1 MKLFT
6 LENWKVEIAPEAL
19 NILDFKDLV
28 KRDKSRTKE
37 NAKNELT
44 FIFFFCDSRSD
55 YLYIDDPN
63 ERMEAIKTDIGL
75 PKKWKP
81 DEAVAKAMETYLRLS
96 VTIFSTALDDIRVA
110 IRKITQ
116 NLRTADYSTMDAG
129 EINKSAN
136 SIKQVGPLLKEFK
149 KLEREVLA
157 EIEEE
162 STTSKDRTVLDSGFK
177 AFKDLETIRMAP
189 DGN

>member
-55 YLYIDDPN
+55 YLYIVDND
-63 ERMEAIKTDIGL
+63 IKRKEIVKDIGL
-75 PKKWKP
+75 PSDWKI
-81 DEAVAKAMETYLRLS
+81 DS
-96 VTIFSTALDDIRVA
+96 VMQEALDFYNKHSITPIGKLYKSSLKAADDIAKYLEQTDLLLNERTDKGSVVTPLNT
-110 IRKITQ
+110 IT
-116 NLRTADYSTMDAG
+116 AS
-129 EINKSAN
+129 
-136 SIKQVGPLLKEFK
+136 LKA
-149 KLEREVLA
+149 VPG
-157 EIEEE
+157 IM
-162 STTSKDRTVLDSGFK
+162 
-177 AFKDLETIRMAP
+177 KDLKTAHKEVITEQKELEGRTKGSRTLNAFEE
-189 DGN
+189 GLTFE

>member
-81 DEAVAKAMETYLRLS
+81 DDAVAKAMETYLRLS

-116 NLRTADYSTMDAG
+116 NLRTADYSTMDAN

-177 AFKDLETIRMAP
+177 AFKDLETIRMIP

>member
-81 DEAVAKAMETYLRLS
+81 DDAVAKAMETYLRLS

-162 STTSKDRTVLDSGFK
+162 STTSKDRTILDSGFK
-177 AFKDLETIRMAP
+177 AFKDLETIRMTP